1 MRATRARPLAW
12 CWVASALV
20 LCGLLALPGA
30 AGASKPSPP
39 LATVVIPDL
48 GPGYSVTSEGPLDA
62 SRFASNS
69 PDPTAASTVLATLA
83 KTISTYERVW
93 SDGGGAN
100 EVQDLLVRFPAAVG
114 AQVFLQAAQ
123 HSLDSGEI
131 VSSGPLP
138 GVPGAHR
145 TTYFASTTQAG
156 VGQAITLRAG
166 VYVTL
171 LSFFS
176 AASGNAGPI
185 TQADAVRI
193 ARAQQAA
200 MECRPRW
207 DGCAG
212 AHRPAQGS
220 LPRLH
225 RRSGAR
231 RRRARRR
238 RGHAGAVAA
247 SPPKAA
253 RARRD
258 ALSARRAQ
266 RAPDAATASR
276 AW

>member
-1 MRATRARPLAW
+1 MRTTRARPVAW
-12 CWVASALV
+12 CRVAPALV

-30 AGASKPSPP
+30 AGASRPSPP

-48 GPGYSVTSEGPLDA
+48 GPGYSVSSEGPLDA
-62 SRFASNS
+62 SRFASSS
-69 PDPTAASTVLATLA
+69 PDPAAASTALATLA

-93 SDGGGAN
+93 SDAGGAN
-100 EVQDLLVRFPAAVG
+100 EVQDLLVRFPTAVG
-114 AQVFLQAAQ
+114 AQVFLQAAR

-200 MECRPRW
+200 MVSAP
-207 DGCAG
+207 GGTA
-212 AHRPAQGS
+212 APAPTSPHKGVSPGS
-220 LPRLH
+220 IAAAVLVVAVLGVAVVTPALL
-225 RRSGAR
+225 R
-231 RRRARRR
+231 RRRQKPL
-238 RGHAGAVAA
+238 GL
-247 SPPKAA
+247 
-253 RARRD
+253 D
-258 ALSARRAQ
+258 ATR
-266 RAPDAATASR
+266 
-276 AW
+276 

>member
-1 MRATRARPLAW
+1 VRATRARPVAW
-12 CWVASALV
+12 CRVAPALV
-20 LCGLLALPGA
+20 ACGLLALPGA
-30 AGASKPSPP
+30 AGASRPSPP

-48 GPGYSVTSEGPLDA
+48 GPGYSVSSEGPLDA

-69 PDPTAASTVLATLA
+69 PDPAAASTALATLA

-93 SDGGGAN
+93 SDAGGAN

-114 AQVFLQAAQ
+114 AQVFLRAAQ

-145 TTYFASTTQAG
+145 TTYFAATTQAG

-176 AASGNAGPI
+176 AASGNARPI

-200 MECRPRW
+200 MVSASGGTAALAPTSPHK
-207 DGCAG
+207 GVSPGSIAAAVLVVAVLG
-212 AHRPAQGS
+212 VAVVTPA
-220 LPRLH
+220 LL
-225 RRSGAR
+225 R
-231 RRRARRR
+231 RRRQKPL
-238 RGHAGAVAA
+238 GL
-247 SPPKAA
+247 
-253 RARRD
+253 D
-258 ALSARRAQ
+258 ATR
-266 RAPDAATASR
+266 
-276 AW
+276 